1 MGNDNLFKEG
11 QELIVL
17 GMLINGDRIDMGAR
31 YVEPARRSKR
41 GQHIVLVNGVRL
53 HFPTDRL
60 VDAEEYWRLKR
71 AKK

>member
-1 MGNDNLFKEG
+1 MEFKEG

-17 GMLINGDRIDMGAR
+17 GMLINGERVDMGGR
-31 YVEPARRSKR
+31 YVEPARGSKR
-41 GQHIVLVNGVRL
+41 GQHIVLVTGVRL
-53 HFPTDRL
+53 HFPADRL